1 MLIKLNAKR
10 SKATYTKE
18 YERFENSE
26 LPLLYYILP
35 LLYYILTFQLPLLYY
50 ILPPA
55 YIAGGLFYIPLLC
68 SNEVVIKHCL
78 FMAKTD
84 NKDVIQSYIL
94 TTAKYDFSV
103 YEKRILYR
111 LVELNQHLLEG
122 KKLNKDYRIES
133 NIYGDKTYTIP
144 ISAFLKEGDASNH
157 KEVKKALEALKR
169 KELTYEDDEIWASLT
184 IIAFPK
190 IKKYNDTVTFSVD
203 NMINNALMNFS
214 KGYKK
219 FELQTAMNFE
229 SIYAMRFYEVLSGQK
244 TPITYTIERLKEI
257 FQITNKYT
265 RVSQFQSKVLDAAK
279 KELDRC
285 SPYTFDYKMNKT
297 GRKFTSVTFF
307 PRFQPQFR
315 DTELEKHELQKQVSL
330 SWDLPKEVTDYLI
343 HNFEFTKDGIKNNID
358 LFKKAH
364 EELDLI
370 QFLASLKG
378 KIRASSN
385 PQGYVVG
392 ALKKQLY

>member
-1 MLIKLNAKR
+1 
-10 SKATYTKE
+10 
-18 YERFENSE
+18 
-26 LPLLYYILP
+26 
-35 LLYYILTFQLPLLYY
+35 
-50 ILPPA
+50 
-55 YIAGGLFYIPLLC
+55 
-68 SNEVVIKHCL
+68 
-78 FMAKTD
+78 MAKTD

-184 IIAFPK
+184 IIALPK
-190 IKKYNDTVTFSVD
+190 IKKYNDTVTFTVD

-214 KGYKK
+214 KGFKK
-219 FELQTAMNFE
+219 FELQTAMQFD
-229 SIYAMRFYEVLSGQK
+229 STYAMRFYELLSNQK
-244 TPITYTIERLKEI
+244 MPITYTIVQLKEM
-257 FQITNKYT
+257 FQITDKYE
-265 RVSQFQSKVLDAAK
+265 RVSQFQSKVLDIAK
-279 KELDRC
+279 KELDKC
-285 SPYTFDYKMNKT
+285 SPYTFDYQMNKV

-307 PRFQPQFR
+307 PKQQPKFR
-315 DTELEKHELQKQVSL
+315 DENLEKHELKKQVSL

-358 LFKKAH
+358 LFKQAH
-364 EELDLI
+364 EQLDLI
-370 QFLASLKG
+370 SFLAGIKG
-378 KIRASSN
+378 KIRTSNN
-385 PQGYVVG
+385 PQGYIIG
-392 ALKKQLY
+392 AIKKMI

>member
-1 MLIKLNAKR
+1 
-10 SKATYTKE
+10 
-18 YERFENSE
+18 
-26 LPLLYYILP
+26 
-35 LLYYILTFQLPLLYY
+35 
-50 ILPPA
+50 
-55 YIAGGLFYIPLLC
+55 
-68 SNEVVIKHCL
+68 
-78 FMAKTD
+78 MAKTD

-122 KKLNKDYRIES
+122 KQLNKDYRIES

-144 ISAFLKEGDASNH
+144 IAAFLKEGDASNH

-214 KGYKK
+214 KGFKK
-219 FELQTAMNFE
+219 FELQTAMQFD
-229 SIYAMRFYEVLSGQK
+229 STYAMRFYELLSNQK
-244 TPITYTIERLKEI
+244 TPITYTIERLKEM
-257 FQITNKYT
+257 FQITSKYNKIND
-265 RVSQFQSKVLDAAK
+265 FQKRVLDVAK
-279 KELDRC
+279 KELDKC
-285 SPYTFDYKMNKT
+285 SPYTFDYKMNKV

-307 PRFQPQFR
+307 PKFQAKFR
-315 DTELEKHELQKQVSL
+315 DDSLEKHELQKQVSL
-330 SWDLPKEVTDYLI
+330 LWDLPKEVTDYLI
-343 HNFEFTKDGIKNNID
+343 HNFEFTKDGIKNNLD
-358 LFKKAH
+358 LFKQAN

-370 QFLASLKG
+370 GFLAAIKG
-378 KIRASSN
+378 KIRTSKN
-385 PQGYVVG
+385 PQGYIIG
-392 ALKKQLY
+392 AIKKQLT

>member
-1 MLIKLNAKR
+1 
-10 SKATYTKE
+10 
-18 YERFENSE
+18 
-26 LPLLYYILP
+26 
-35 LLYYILTFQLPLLYY
+35 
-50 ILPPA
+50 
-55 YIAGGLFYIPLLC
+55 
-68 SNEVVIKHCL
+68 
-78 FMAKTD
+78 MAKAD

-122 KKLNKDYRIES
+122 RKLNKDYRIES

-184 IIAFPK
+184 IIALPK
-190 IKKYNDTVTFSVD
+190 IKKYNDTVTFTVD

-229 SIYAMRFYEVLSGQK
+229 SVYAMRFYELLSNQK
-244 TPITYTIERLKEI
+244 TPITYTIGQLKEM
-257 FQITNKYT
+257 FQITNKYKLSADF
-265 RVSQFQSKVLDAAK
+265 RIYVLDAAK
-279 KELDRC
+279 KELDKC
-285 SPYTFDYKMNKT
+285 SPYTFDYKMNKV
-297 GRKFTSVTFF
+297 GRSFTSVTIS
-307 PRFQPQFR
+307 PKYQPKFR
-315 DTELEKHELQKQVSL
+315 DTDLEKHELQKQVSL
-330 SWDLPKEVTDYLI
+330 SWDLPKEITDYLI

-358 LFKKAH
+358 LFKHAH

-370 QFLASLKG
+370 SFLAAIKG
-378 KIRASSN
+378 KVRASKN
-385 PQGYVVG
+385 PQGYIIG
-392 ALKKQLY
+392 AIKKQLL